1 MLSVKMLDP
10 QFAGQTKERLSSRT
24 IAGFVSGVVKD
35 AFSLWLNHHIEQAEQ
50 LAEMVISAAQQRQKK
65 SKKVAR
71 KKVTS
76 GPALPGK
83 LADCSGQDPALS
95 ELFLVEGDSAGGS
108 AKQARNRDTQAIPAS
123 AREDPQYV
131 GSRNPR
137 YLWLS
142 RSSRHCRGDWCR
154 PRQRRP

>member
-35 AFSLWLNHHIEQAEQ
+35 AFSLWLNHHVEQAEQ
-50 LAEMVISAAQQRQKK
+50 LAELVISAAQQRQRK

-83 LADCSGQDPALS
+83 LADCSGQDPAQS

-108 AKQARNRDTQAIPAS
+108 AKQARNRETRPSCRCA
-123 AREDPQYV
+123 ARF
-131 GSRNPR
+131 
-137 YLWLS
+137 
-142 RSSRHCRGDWCR
+142 
-154 PRQRRP
+154 